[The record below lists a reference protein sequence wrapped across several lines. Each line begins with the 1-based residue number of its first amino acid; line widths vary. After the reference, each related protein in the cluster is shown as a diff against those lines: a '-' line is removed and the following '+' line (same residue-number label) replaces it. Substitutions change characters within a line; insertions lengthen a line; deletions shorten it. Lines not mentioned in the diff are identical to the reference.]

1 MLQGVTSAMDTMRA
15 MVLERFGEPLQLRE
29 RPIPKP
35 GPGQVLVK
43 VAACGLCGS
52 DLEISAG
59 KLQGPQVPLIMG
71 HEPAG
76 TVAELGPGVVNVQVG
91 DHVVVALYIT
101 CGECEF
107 CRTNRDNL
115 CINLIGR
122 PGFELDGAFAEYFV
136 VPARNLF
143 PISPS
148 VPLEKVA
155 AMSDAVATSW
165 HAVRRQAGVEP
176 GQTVVLLGVGG
187 LGIHATQ
194 ITKLSG
200 ARAIALDLVPEKLQT
215 AQRFGADLA
224 LNTGEGDV
232 AARVRD
238 LTAGLGADAVLDFVA
253 SPETVRLGL
262 QLLKRDGVLVLVG
275 LAPDRPFAVDP
286 QAMVLSEKRIVGSRT
301 SSKQDLVDAIRL
313 VEEGIITPV
322 VSQRFRLE
330 DVNQALDTLRGGEAI
345 GRIVVVP

>member
-1 MLQGVTSAMDTMRA
+1 MRQGVTSEKSTMRA

-29 RPIPKP
+29 LPIPTP

-76 TVAELGPGVVNVQVG
+76 TVAALGPGVQNVRVG
-91 DHVVVALYIT
+91 DHVVVALYVT
-101 CGECEF
+101 CGQCVY

-115 CINLIGR
+115 CVNLIGR
-122 PGFELDGAFAEYFV
+122 PGFELDGAFAEYFA

-165 HAVRRQAGVEP
+165 HAVRRQAEVKP
-176 GQTVVLLGVGG
+176 GQTIVLLGVGG

-200 ARAIALDLVPEKLQT
+200 ARAIAVDLVPEKLEM

-224 LNTGEGDV
+224 LNTRDGDV
-232 AARVRD
+232 AAQVRARTD
-238 LTAGLGADAVLDFVA
+238 GLGADAVLDFVA

-275 LAPDRPFAVDP
+275 LSPGRPFAVDP
-286 QAMVLSEKRIVGSRT
+286 QEMVLSEKRIVGSRT
-301 SSKQDLVDAIRL
+301 SSKQDLVEAIRL
-313 VEEGIITPV
+313 VEEGKITPV

-330 DVNQALDTLRGGEAI
+330 EVNQALDTLRRGEAI
-345 GRIVVVP
+345 GRLVVVP

>member
-1 MLQGVTSAMDTMRA
+1 MNSMRA
-15 MVLERFGEPLQLRE
+15 MVLERFGEPLHLRE
-29 RPIPKP
+29 LPIPEP

-59 KLQGPQVPLIMG
+59 KLQGPRVPLIMG

-76 TVAELGPGVVNVQVG
+76 TVAEVGAGVTNVQPG
-91 DHVVVALYIT
+91 DHVVVALYVT
-101 CGECEF
+101 CGRCVY

-115 CINLIGR
+115 CINLVGR

-136 VPARNLF
+136 IPARNLF

-165 HAVRRQAGVEP
+165 HAVRRQAQVVP

-194 ITKLSG
+194 IAKLSG
-200 ARAIALDLVPEKLQT
+200 ARAIALDVVADKLAM
-215 AQRFGADLA
+215 AQQFGADLG
-224 LNTGEGDV
+224 LSTKDGDV

-238 LTAGLGADAVLDFVA
+238 LTNGLGADAVLDFVA

-262 QLLKRDGVLVLVG
+262 NMLKRDGVMVLVG
-275 LAPDRPFAVDP
+275 LVPGRPFTIDP
-286 QAMVLSEKRIVGSRT
+286 QEMVLSEARVVGSRT
-301 SSKQDLVDAIRL
+301 SSKQDLVEAIRL
-313 VEEGIITPV
+313 VEEGKITPV
-322 VSQRFRLE
+322 VSQRYSLE
-330 DVNQALDTLRGGEAI
+330 EVNEALDALRRGQAV

>member
-1 MLQGVTSAMDTMRA
+1 VTSAMDTMRA
-15 MVLERFGEPLQLRE
+15 MVLERFGEPLQLRHL
-29 RPIPKP
+29 PIPRP

-59 KLQGPQVPLIMG
+59 KLKGPQVPLIMG

-76 TVAELGPGVVNVQVG
+76 TVAALGPGVTNVQVG
-91 DHVVVALYIT
+91 QHVVVALYVT
-101 CGECEF
+101 CGQCVY

-115 CINLIGR
+115 CVNLVGR
-122 PGFELDGAFAEYFV
+122 PGFELDGAFAEYFDI
-136 VPARNLF
+136 PARNLF

-165 HAVRRQAGVEP
+165 HAVRRQAQVAP

-194 ITKLSG
+194 IVKLSG
-200 ARAIALDLVPEKLQT
+200 ARAIALDLVPEKLDA

-224 LNTGEGDV
+224 LNAGDGDV
-232 AARVRD
+232 TAQVRD
-238 LTAGLGADAVLDFVA
+238 LTSGLGADAVLDFVA
-253 SPETVRLGL
+253 SPETVGLGL

-275 LAPDRPFAVDP
+275 LTPDHPFSVDP
-286 QAMVLSEKRIVGSRT
+286 QEMVLSEKRIVGSRT

-313 VEEGIITPV
+313 VEEGKITPV
-322 VSQRFRLE
+322 VSQRYSLE
-330 DVNQALDTLRGGEAI
+330 DVNQALDALRRGEAI
-345 GRIVVVP
+345 GRTVVVL

>member
-1 MLQGVTSAMDTMRA
+1 MLQGMNAAMDSMRA

-29 RPIPKP
+29 LLIPRP

-76 TVAELGPGVVNVQVG
+76 TVAALGPGVTNVRVG
-91 DHVVVALYIT
+91 DHVVVALYVT
-101 CGECEF
+101 CGRCVY

-115 CINLIGR
+115 CVNLVGR

-136 VPARNLF
+136 IPARNLF

-165 HAVRRQAGVEP
+165 HAVRRQAQVEP

-194 ITKLSG
+194 ISKLSG
-200 ARAIALDLVPEKLQT
+200 ARTLAIDVVPEKLEM
-215 AQRFGADLA
+215 AQRFGADAGLDARKEDVVDQVLA
-224 LNTGEGDV
+224 
-232 AARVRD
+232 R
-238 LTAGLGADAVLDFVA
+238 TAGLGADAVLDFVA

-262 QLLKRDGVLVLVG
+262 QMLKRDGVLVLVG
-275 LAPDRPFAVDP
+275 LAPDRPFAMDP
-286 QAMVLSEKRIVGSRT
+286 QEMVLSEKRIVGSRT

-313 VEEGIITPV
+313 VEEGKITPV

-330 DVNQALDTLRGGEAI
+330 DVNQALDTLRRGEAI

>member
-1 MLQGVTSAMDTMRA
+1 

-29 RPIPKP
+29 LPIPKL

-76 TVAELGPGVVNVQVG
+76 TVAGLGPGVTNVQVG
-91 DHVVVALYIT
+91 DHVVVALYVT
-101 CGECEF
+101 CGQCVH
-107 CRTNRDNL
+107 CRTDRDNL

-122 PGFELDGAFAEYFV
+122 PGFELDGAFAEYFT

-143 PISPS
+143 SIASS

-165 HAVRRQAGVEP
+165 HAVRRQARVTP

-187 LGIHATQ
+187 LGIHAMQ

-200 ARAIALDLVPEKLQT
+200 ARAIAIDRVPEKLQM
-215 AQRFGADLA
+215 AERFGADLA

-232 AARVRD
+232 VAQVRNR
-238 LTAGLGADAVLDFVA
+238 TAGLGADAVLDFVA

-262 QLLKRDGVLVLVG
+262 RMLKRDGVLVLVG
-275 LAPDRPFAVDP
+275 LC
-286 QAMVLSEKRIVGSRT
+286 KRACRESGSSWVTIT
-301 SSKQDLVDAIRL
+301 SSA
-313 VEEGIITPV
+313 
-322 VSQRFRLE
+322 S
-330 DVNQALDTLRGGEAI
+330 
-345 GRIVVVP
+345 